1 MNICPKCGL
10 PLETCICKELAKT
23 KQKIRIEK
31 ATRRFGKVATIITG
45 IENDIKEIAKKLKEE
60 FACGGTIKNNVI
72 ELQGDHTKKV
82 KEKLIKMGFEAE
94 NIEERL

>member
-31 ATRRFGKVATIITG
+31 TRRRFGKFVTVISG
-45 IENDIKEIAKKLKEE
+45 IDSDSKEIAKKLKEE
-60 FACGGTIKNNVI
+60 LACGGTVKNNII
-72 ELQGDHTKKV
+72 ELQGNHIKKAR
-82 KEKLIKMGFEAE
+82 EKLISFGFNEE
-94 NIEERL
+94 NIQ